1 MIWFRREVRSRR
13 SAWSSAFV
21 AVAVAAA
28 LAGCSSTSGSF
39 NIFGRP
45 SASGPATRA
54 PQPLPPATTAPEA
67 EAPPAAPAPV
77 VPVVPEGAP
86 PPVTPSTAR
95 PIVAL
100 LLPLS
105 GPSAPLGRALL
116 NAAELATF
124 DIGNDSFTLLPR
136 DTAGTPEG
144 ATAAAQSALAAG
156 ASLILGPL
164 FATEVPAVAQVA
176 RPASVNVVALSNDRT
191 VAGPG
196 VFVMGVSPQGQI
208 DRVIAFAA
216 SRGLHSFAALLPNN
230 NFGSAV
236 EDAFRSS
243 AAAAGAQVAIVVHYD
258 PGADATDAVRRLAAF
273 QANGGGAP
281 APQVPASASQAPD
294 PQAAASS
301 APGGDAAAAPAPN
314 GAVGFDAVLMPDFG
328 DRLLSIAPLL
338 PYYDIDPAQVRFLGS
353 ALWEDPRV
361 TRESSLAGGWFAA
374 PPPDA
379 RADFVKRYQSVYG
392 QPPPR
397 LATLAYDAT
406 ALAAVLAR
414 SPNGPDFSAQAIA
427 NPNGFAGTD
436 GIFRFRSDGTA
447 ERGLAVLEV
456 HRDGF
461 HVISPAPEDFR
472 DLTR

>member
-1 MIWFRREVRSRR
+1 MVWFRREVRSRR
-13 SAWSSAFV
+13 SAWSSALV
-21 AVAVAAA
+21 VVAVAAA
-28 LAGCSSTSGSF
+28 LAGCGGSVNF
-39 NIFGRP
+39 NPFARP
-45 SASGPATRA
+45 SASGPATEA
-54 PQPLPPATTAPEA
+54 PQPLPPATAAPQA

-86 PPVTPSTAR
+86 PPVTTPSTTR

-105 GPSAPLGRALL
+105 GPNAALGRALL

-176 RPASVNVVALSNDRT
+176 RPAGINVIALSNDRS

-208 DRVIAFAA
+208 ARIITFAV
-216 SRGLHSFAALLPNN
+216 SRGLHNFAALLPNN

-273 QANGGGAP
+273 ETNGGGPP
-281 APQVPASASQAPD
+281 APQAPAAQAQAPQAQA
-294 PQAAASS
+294 PQTG
-301 APGGDAAAAPAPN
+301 GGDAAAAPAPS
-314 GAVGFDAVLMPDFG
+314 GGFDAVLMPDFG

-338 PYYDIDPAQVRFLGS
+338 PYDDIDPAQVRFLGS

-361 TRESSLAGGWFAA
+361 TREPSLAGGWFAA

-392 QPPPR
+392 QLPPR
-397 LATLAYDAT
+397 LTTLTYDAT

-414 SPNGPDFSAQAIA
+414 SPNGPDFSTQAIS

-456 HRDGF
+456 QRSGF
-461 HVISPAPEDFR
+461 KVISPAPEDFR
-472 DLTR
+472 NVTQ

>member
-13 SAWSSAFV
+13 SAWSSALV
-21 AVAVAAA
+21 VVAVAAA
-28 LAGCSSTSGSF
+28 LAGCSSNSGTF

-54 PQPLPPATTAPEA
+54 PQPLPPATAAPQA
-67 EAPPAAPAPV
+67 EAPPPVTPGPAAPV
-77 VPVVPEGAP
+77 VTEGAP

-95 PIVAL
+95 PIVAV

-136 DTAGTPEG
+136 DTGGTPEG
-144 ATAAAQSALAAG
+144 ATTAAQSALAAG
-156 ASLILGPL
+156 ASLILGPV

-176 RPASVNVVALSNDRT
+176 RPANVNVVALSNDRT

-208 DRVIAFAA
+208 ARVVTFAT

-230 NFGSAV
+230 SFGSVV

-243 AAAAGAQVAIVVHYD
+243 AAAAGAQIAIVVHYD

-281 APQVPASASQAPD
+281 AAQVPTPQSQN
-294 PQAAASS
+294 
-301 APGGDAAAAPAPN
+301 GDAAAPPAPS
-314 GAVGFDAVLMPDFG
+314 AATGFDAVLMPDFG

-338 PYYDIDPAQVRFLGS
+338 PYDDIDPAQVRFLGS

-374 PPPDA
+374 PPPAA
-379 RADFVKRYQSVYG
+379 RADFVTRYQSVYG

-414 SPNGPDFSAQAIA
+414 SANGPDFSAPAIS

-472 DLTR
+472 DITR